1 MNKFYFGYQD
11 QNEVETCL
19 EAGVKSEHYDLA
31 FAEENRDST
40 FKCPQTGE
48 IFFGKGSVSAEK
60 VYAIAMRK
68 RADDAAKLANQLKT
82 QKDEMKN
89 FNLELGAYRDTP
101 NLKVMGKDDINGF
114 LDEQI
119 V

>member
-1 MNKFYFGYQD
+1 MFSEFNLYQ
-11 QNEVETCL
+11 
-19 EAGVKSEHYDLA
+19 YI
-31 FAEENRDST
+31 EEIE
-40 FKCPQTGE
+40 E
-48 IFFGKGSVSAEK
+48 IE
-60 VYAIAMRK
+60 MRAAK
-68 RADDAAKLANQLKT
+68 KAKLANQLKT